1 MGLAIAGDML
11 STALRNKHDGQSS
24 RSARSTARSR
34 ARAAEMPTQHLKAV
48 ASDPE
53 AAEAADATG
62 LGDVAGLPLG
72 RMPDGDDEP
81 TAGAPQA
88 EASGEPAD
96 AAAETG
102 TPTVEP

>member
-11 STALRNKHDGQSS
+11 STALRNKNEGASQSS

-34 ARAAEMPTQHLKAV
+34 ARAAETPTQHLKAV
-48 ASDPE
+48 SPDPE

-72 RMPDGDDEP
+72 DVDEN
-81 TAGAPQA
+81 
-88 EASGEPAD
+88 EKKIIRIEKN
-96 AAAETG
+96 
-102 TPTVEP
+102 